1 MPVSA
6 TNLIQG
12 PATIYGATFGA
23 TEPAAITDAFGVG
36 WTDLGGT
43 KEGITLNIEQTYSD
57 LTVDQI
63 IDVVDR
69 RRTARMVSIGTSL
82 AEATLANLALAIS
95 NTAPTANI
103 LELDNGLNAFKPAY
117 GAYAFDGIA
126 PGGFRRRVILRKT
139 LGTGNVA
146 MAYTKDG
153 QTVIP
158 TTFQGQWV
166 SASISMLKIQDATS

>member
-6 TNLIQG
+6 SNLIQG
-12 PATIYGATFGA
+12 PAVIYGAAFGA
-23 TEPAAITDAFGVG
+23 AEPATIDAAFSAA

-43 KEGITLNIEQTYSD
+43 KEGVTLNIEQTFAD

-63 IDVVDR
+63 VDVVAR
-69 RRTARMVSIGTSL
+69 RRTGRTMSIATSL
-82 AEATLANLALAIS
+82 AEPTLENIARAIS
-95 NTAPTANI
+95 NTAPVTNV
-103 LELDNGLNAFKPAY
+103 LELDDGLAAFSPAY

-139 LGTGNVA
+139 LATGNLA

-153 QTVIP
+153 QTVVP
-158 TTFQGQWV
+158 TTFMGHWV
-166 SASISMLKIQDATS
+166 SASIKALKLQDATS

>member
-6 TNLIQG
+6 SNLIQG
-12 PATIYGATFGA
+12 PATIYGAVFGA
-23 TEPAAITDAFGVG
+23 TEPATIDAAFGVG

-43 KEGITLNIEQTYSD
+43 KEGVTLNIEQTFAD

-63 IDVVDR
+63 VDVVQR
-69 RRTARMVSIGTSL
+69 RRTGRVMSIGTSL
-82 AEATLANLALAIS
+82 AEATLDNIARAIS
-95 NTAPTANI
+95 NAAPTANV
-103 LELDNGLNAFKPAY
+103 LELDDGLAAFSPAY

-139 LGTGNVA
+139 LATGSLA
-146 MAYTKDG
+146 MAYTKEN

-158 TTFQGQWV
+158 TSFMGHWV
-166 SASISMLKIQDATS
+166 SASIKALKIQDATS